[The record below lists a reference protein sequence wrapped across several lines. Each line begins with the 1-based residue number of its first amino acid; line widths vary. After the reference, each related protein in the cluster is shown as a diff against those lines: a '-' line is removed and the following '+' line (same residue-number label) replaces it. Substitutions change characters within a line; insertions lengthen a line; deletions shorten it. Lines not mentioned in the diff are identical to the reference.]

1 MIEVIYIYYTIVR
14 GLARMSK
21 ITNFLREVGAEMR
34 KTSWPKGKEL
44 TKYTI
49 VVISTVVVMGLF
61 FTAVD
66 LGISQL
72 LSWFLDL

>member
-1 MIEVIYIYYTIVR
+1 
-14 GLARMSK
+14 MSK

-61 FTAVD
+61 FTGVD

>member
-1 MIEVIYIYYTIVR
+1 
-14 GLARMSK
+14 MSK

-44 TKYTI
+44 TKYTV

>member
-1 MIEVIYIYYTIVR
+1 
-14 GLARMSK
+14 MSK

-44 TKYTI
+44 TRYTI
-49 VVISTVVVMGLF
+49 VVITTVVVMGLF
-61 FTAVD
+61 FTGVD

>member
-1 MIEVIYIYYTIVR
+1 
-14 GLARMSK
+14 MSK

-49 VVISTVVVMGLF
+49 VVITTVVIMGLF
-61 FTAVD
+61 FTGVD

>member
-1 MIEVIYIYYTIVR
+1 
-14 GLARMSK
+14 MSK
-21 ITNFLREVGAEMR
+21 ITKFLREVGAEMR

-61 FTAVD
+61 FTGVD

>member
-1 MIEVIYIYYTIVR
+1 
-14 GLARMSK
+14 MSK

-49 VVISTVVVMGLF
+49 VVVSTVVVMGLF
-61 FTAVD
+61 FTGVD

>member
-1 MIEVIYIYYTIVR
+1 
-14 GLARMSK
+14 MSK
-21 ITNFLREVGAEMR
+21 ITTFLREVGAEMR

-49 VVISTVVVMGLF
+49 VVITTVVVMGLF
-61 FTAVD
+61 FTGVD

>member
-1 MIEVIYIYYTIVR
+1 
-14 GLARMSK
+14 MSK
-21 ITNFLREVGAEMR
+21 ITNFLRDVGAEMR

-49 VVISTVVVMGLF
+49 VVISTVVVMGLY
-61 FTAVD
+61 FTGVD

>member
-1 MIEVIYIYYTIVR
+1 
-14 GLARMSK
+14 MSK
-21 ITNFLREVGAEMR
+21 ITKFLREVGAEMR

-44 TKYTI
+44 SKYTI
-49 VVISTVVVMGLF
+49 IVISTVVVMGLF

>member
-1 MIEVIYIYYTIVR
+1 
-14 GLARMSK
+14 MSK

-49 VVISTVVVMGLF
+49 VVISTVVVMGLY
-61 FTAVD
+61 FTGVD

>member
-1 MIEVIYIYYTIVR
+1 
-14 GLARMSK
+14 MSK

-34 KTSWPKGKEL
+34 KTSWPKSKEL
-44 TKYTI
+44 SKYTI

-61 FTAVD
+61 FTVVD

>member
-1 MIEVIYIYYTIVR
+1 
-14 GLARMSK
+14 MSK
-21 ITNFLREVGAEMR
+21 ITKFLREVGAEMR

-61 FTAVD
+61 FTEVD

>member
-1 MIEVIYIYYTIVR
+1 M
-14 GLARMSK
+14 GK
-21 ITNFLREVGAEMR
+21 IKTFLREVGAEMR

-49 VVISTVVVMGLF
+49 VVVATVIVMGLF
-61 FTAVD
+61 FTGVD
-66 LGISQL
+66 LGISEL

>member
-1 MIEVIYIYYTIVR
+1 
-14 GLARMSK
+14 MSK

-49 VVISTVVVMGLF
+49 VVITTVVVMGLF
-61 FTAVD
+61 FTGVD

>member
-1 MIEVIYIYYTIVR
+1 
-14 GLARMSK
+14 MSK
-21 ITNFLREVGAEMR
+21 ITKFLREVGAEMR

-44 TKYTI
+44 TKYTV

>member
-1 MIEVIYIYYTIVR
+1 
-14 GLARMSK
+14 MSK
-21 ITNFLREVGAEMR
+21 ITKFLREVGAEMR

-61 FTAVD
+61 FTVVD

>member
-1 MIEVIYIYYTIVR
+1 M
-14 GLARMSK
+14 GK
-21 ITNFLREVGAEMR
+21 ITKFLREVGAEMR
-34 KTSWPKGKEL
+34 KTSWPKSKEL

-49 VVISTVVVMGLF
+49 VVISTVIVMGLF

>member
-1 MIEVIYIYYTIVR
+1 M
-14 GLARMSK
+14 GK

-49 VVISTVVVMGLF
+49 VVISTVVIMGLY
-61 FTAVD
+61 FTGVD